1 MFGFT
6 PKTRKHD
13 QLDNSEMISLLGSS
27 VDNDQLNGDLLKF
40 GALDNGDE
48 LSQEK
53 VGAFVADAS
62 IYKTDS
68 ADKADKAGPLAQTNT
83 TETQY
88 FDIDSLDDDFL
99 DDEYLEDFASAAPA
113 AVAANAA
120 TAANAGASESA
131 SLADGKLEP
140 IASSSEEV
148 IDCKEQVLDNALL
161 TDDSVNNELSFKVEQ
176 VSSDDTPPK
185 AVILDE
191 AEALR
196 DAKNQK
202 RVSAQVND
210 ILNLDKEKK
219 SKTKFALIGQS
230 LYNVQKDEDNLL
242 SNEKEEFGK
251 IEAEDFIT
259 GNVTVVSQTL
269 RTGTDNVVIATSGA
283 LDSSYDE
290 EESETKEQ
298 IHDVDYDSHSQRC
311 SITLSLPNDNQE
323 QKEPRL
329 LPLLLRDFGVHW
341 ITYGLAICVCLLC
354 LLKVYQVQDTR
365 DLTAR
370 LNEVVATNADL
381 EKQWLILVASRQK
394 LSEHS
399 EIRAVASESLGMVS
413 PKTENEKVISLHR
426 KQFLLK
432 GRISGLFHA
441 LINISLKL
449 SNI

>member
-68 ADKADKAGPLAQTNT
+68 ADKAGPLAKTNT

-88 FDIDSLDDDFL
+88 FDIDSLADDFL
-99 DDEYLEDFASAAPA
+99 DDEYLEDFAAQKTSAPA
-113 AVAANAA
+113 ALAASAA
-120 TAANAGASESA
+120 TAANAANAGASKSA

-140 IASSSEEV
+140 IAATLEEIATSSEEV
-148 IDCKEQVLDNALL
+148 IDCKEQVLDNDLL

-196 DAKNQK
+196 EAKNQK

-426 KQFLLK
+426 K
-432 GRISGLFHA
+432 
-441 LINISLKL
+441 
-449 SNI
+449 

>member
-48 LSQEK
+48 FNQEK

-62 IYKTDS
+62 IYKTAS
-68 ADKADKAGPLAQTNT
+68 ANKAGPLAKTNT

-88 FDIDSLDDDFL
+88 FDIDSLADDFL
-99 DDEYLEDFASAAPA
+99 DDEYLEDFAAAATA
-113 AVAANAA
+113 AVAADAA
-120 TAANAGASESA
+120 AASAAIAANAAVVGTSKSA
-131 SLADGKLEP
+131 SLADGKLDP
-140 IASSSEEV
+140 IAATLGEIATSSEEV

-196 DAKNQK
+196 EAKNQK

-298 IHDVDYDSHSQRC
+298 IHDVDYDSQSQRC

-426 KQFLLK
+426 K
-432 GRISGLFHA
+432 
-441 LINISLKL
+441 
-449 SNI
+449 

>member
-62 IYKTDS
+62 IYKTAS
-68 ADKADKAGPLAQTNT
+68 ADKAGPLAQTNT

-113 AVAANAA
+113 AVAADAA
-120 TAANAGASESA
+120 TAANAAVVGTCESA

-140 IASSSEEV
+140 IAATLEEIATSSEEV
-148 IDCKEQVLDNALL
+148 INCKEQVLDNDLL

-196 DAKNQK
+196 EAKNQK

-381 EKQWLILVASRQK
+381 EKQWLILVASKQK

-426 KQFLLK
+426 K
-432 GRISGLFHA
+432 
-441 LINISLKL
+441 
-449 SNI
+449 

>member
-62 IYKTDS
+62 IYKTAS
-68 ADKADKAGPLAQTNT
+68 ADKAGPLANTNT

-99 DDEYLEDFASAAPA
+99 DDEYLEDFAAAAPA

-196 DAKNQK
+196 EAKNQK

>member
-48 LSQEK
+48 FNQEK

-62 IYKTDS
+62 IYKTAS
-68 ADKADKAGPLAQTNT
+68 ADKAGPLAQTNT

-99 DDEYLEDFASAAPA
+99 DDEYLEDFAAAAPA

-140 IASSSEEV
+140 IAATLEEIATSSEEV
-148 IDCKEQVLDNALL
+148 IDCKEQVLDNDLL

-196 DAKNQK
+196 EAKNQK

-426 KQFLLK
+426 K
-432 GRISGLFHA
+432 
-441 LINISLKL
+441 
-449 SNI
+449 

>member
-48 LSQEK
+48 FNQEK

-62 IYKTDS
+62 IYKTAS
-68 ADKADKAGPLAQTNT
+68 ADKAGPLAKTNT

-99 DDEYLEDFASAAPA
+99 DDEYLEDFAAAAPA

-140 IASSSEEV
+140 IAATLEEIATSSEEV
-148 IDCKEQVLDNALL
+148 IDCKEQVLDNDLL

-196 DAKNQK
+196 EAKNQK

-426 KQFLLK
+426 K
-432 GRISGLFHA
+432 
-441 LINISLKL
+441 
-449 SNI
+449 

>member
-6 PKTRKHD
+6 PQTRKHD

-48 LSQEK
+48 FNQEK

-62 IYKTDS
+62 IYKTAS
-68 ADKADKAGPLAQTNT
+68 ADKAEPLAKTNT

-88 FDIDSLDDDFL
+88 FDIDSLADDFL
-99 DDEYLEDFASAAPA
+99 DDEYLEDYAAAAPA
-113 AVAANAA
+113 AVAADAA
-120 TAANAGASESA
+120 AASAAIAANAAVVGTSKSA

-140 IASSSEEV
+140 IAATVEEIATSSEEV

-196 DAKNQK
+196 EAKNQK

-298 IHDVDYDSHSQRC
+298 IHDVDYDSQSQRC

-341 ITYGLAICVCLLC
+341 ITYGLAICVCVLC

-426 KQFLLK
+426 K
-432 GRISGLFHA
+432 
-441 LINISLKL
+441 
-449 SNI
+449 

>member
-48 LSQEK
+48 FNQEK

-62 IYKTDS
+62 IHKTASD
-68 ADKADKAGPLAQTNT
+68 DKADPLAQTNT
-83 TETQY
+83 RETQY

-99 DDEYLEDFASAAPA
+99 DDEYLEDFAAQEASAQAASAAPA
-113 AVAANAA
+113 ASAASGAPAAIAANAA
-120 TAANAGASESA
+120 VASACKPA
-131 SLADGKLEP
+131 SLAEGKLEP
-140 IASSSEEV
+140 IAATLEELATSSEEV
-148 IDCKEQVLDNALL
+148 IDGKEQVLDNDLL

-196 DAKNQK
+196 EAKNQK

-219 SKTKFALIGQS
+219 SKTKFALIGQN

-298 IHDVDYDSHSQRC
+298 IHDVDYDSQSQRC

-399 EIRAVASESLGMVS
+399 KIRAMASESLGMVS

-426 KQFLLK
+426 K
-432 GRISGLFHA
+432 
-441 LINISLKL
+441 
-449 SNI
+449 

>member
-62 IYKTDS
+62 IYKTAS
-68 ADKADKAGPLAQTNT
+68 ADKAGPLAKTNT

-88 FDIDSLDDDFL
+88 FDIDSLADDFL
-99 DDEYLEDFASAAPA
+99 DDEYLEDFAAAAPA

-120 TAANAGASESA
+120 TAANAAVVGTCESA

-140 IASSSEEV
+140 IAATLEEIATSSEEV

-196 DAKNQK
+196 EAKNQK

-426 KQFLLK
+426 K
-432 GRISGLFHA
+432 
-441 LINISLKL
+441 
-449 SNI
+449 

>member
-48 LSQEK
+48 FNQEK

-62 IYKTDS
+62 IYKTAS
-68 ADKADKAGPLAQTNT
+68 ANKAGPLAKTNT

-88 FDIDSLDDDFL
+88 FDIDSLADDFL
-99 DDEYLEDFASAAPA
+99 DDEYLEDFAAAAPA
-113 AVAANAA
+113 AVAADAA
-120 TAANAGASESA
+120 AASAASAANAAVVGTSKSA
-131 SLADGKLEP
+131 SLADDKLDP
-140 IASSSEEV
+140 IAATLEEIATSSEEV

-196 DAKNQK
+196 EAKNQK

-298 IHDVDYDSHSQRC
+298 IHDVDYDSQSQRC

-341 ITYGLAICVCLLC
+341 ITYGLAICVCVLC

-381 EKQWLILVASRQK
+381 EKQWLVLVASRQK

-426 KQFLLK
+426 K
-432 GRISGLFHA
+432 
-441 LINISLKL
+441 
-449 SNI
+449 

>member
-48 LSQEK
+48 FNQEK

-62 IYKTDS
+62 IYKTAS
-68 ADKADKAGPLAQTNT
+68 ADKAGPLANTNT

-99 DDEYLEDFASAAPA
+99 DDEYLEDFAAQKTSASADS
-113 AVAANAA
+113 AA

-140 IASSSEEV
+140 IAATLEEIATSSEEV

-196 DAKNQK
+196 EAKNQK

-426 KQFLLK
+426 K
-432 GRISGLFHA
+432 
-441 LINISLKL
+441 
-449 SNI
+449 

>member
-62 IYKTDS
+62 IYKTAS
-68 ADKADKAGPLAQTNT
+68 ADKAGPLANTNT

-99 DDEYLEDFASAAPA
+99 DDEYLEDFAAAAPA

-140 IASSSEEV
+140 IAATLEEIATSSEEV
-148 IDCKEQVLDNALL
+148 IDCKEQVLDNDLL

-196 DAKNQK
+196 EAKNQK

-426 KQFLLK
+426 K
-432 GRISGLFHA
+432 
-441 LINISLKL
+441 
-449 SNI
+449 

>member
-68 ADKADKAGPLAQTNT
+68 ADKAGPLAKTNT

-88 FDIDSLDDDFL
+88 FDIDSLADDFL
-99 DDEYLEDFASAAPA
+99 DDEYLEDFAAAAPA

-120 TAANAGASESA
+120 TAANAAVVGTCESA

-140 IASSSEEV
+140 IAATLEEIATSSEEV
-148 IDCKEQVLDNALL
+148 IDCKEQVLDNDLL

-196 DAKNQK
+196 EAKNQK

-298 IHDVDYDSHSQRC
+298 IHDVDYDSNSQRC

-426 KQFLLK
+426 K
-432 GRISGLFHA
+432 
-441 LINISLKL
+441 
-449 SNI
+449 

>member
-48 LSQEK
+48 FNQEK

-68 ADKADKAGPLAQTNT
+68 ADKAGPLAQTNT

-99 DDEYLEDFASAAPA
+99 DDEYLEDFAAAAPA

-140 IASSSEEV
+140 IAATLEEIATSSEEV
-148 IDCKEQVLDNALL
+148 IDCKEQVLDNDLL

-196 DAKNQK
+196 EAKNQK

-426 KQFLLK
+426 K
-432 GRISGLFHA
+432 
-441 LINISLKL
+441 
-449 SNI
+449 

>member
-53 VGAFVADAS
+53 VGAFVADVS
-62 IYKTDS
+62 IYKTAS
-68 ADKADKAGPLAQTNT
+68 ADLADKAGPLAKTNT
-83 TETQY
+83 KETQY

-99 DDEYLEDFASAAPA
+99 DDEYLEDFAAAAPA

-191 AEALR
+191 AEALLE
-196 DAKNQK
+196 AKNQK

-381 EKQWLILVASRQK
+381 EKQWLILVASKQK

-426 KQFLLK
+426 K
-432 GRISGLFHA
+432 
-441 LINISLKL
+441 
-449 SNI
+449 

>member
-62 IYKTDS
+62 IYKTAS

-99 DDEYLEDFASAAPA
+99 DDEYLEDFAAQKTSAPA
-113 AVAANAA
+113 ALAASAA
-120 TAANAGASESA
+120 TAANAAVVGTCESA

-140 IASSSEEV
+140 IAATLEEIATSSEEV
-148 IDCKEQVLDNALL
+148 IDCKEQVLDNDLL

-196 DAKNQK
+196 EAKNQK

-426 KQFLLK
+426 K
-432 GRISGLFHA
+432 
-441 LINISLKL
+441 
-449 SNI
+449 

>member
-48 LSQEK
+48 FNQEK

-68 ADKADKAGPLAQTNT
+68 ADKAGPLAKTNT

-88 FDIDSLDDDFL
+88 FDIDSLSDDFL
-99 DDEYLEDFASAAPA
+99 DDEYLEDFAAQDTSTAAA
-113 AVAANAA
+113 SAA
-120 TAANAGASESA
+120 TAANAAVVGACESA
-131 SLADGKLEP
+131 SLVDGKLDP
-140 IASSSEEV
+140 IAATLEEIATSSEEV

-196 DAKNQK
+196 EAKNQK

-426 KQFLLK
+426 K
-432 GRISGLFHA
+432 
-441 LINISLKL
+441 
-449 SNI
+449 

>member
-48 LSQEK
+48 FNQEK

-62 IYKTDS
+62 IYKTAS
-68 ADKADKAGPLAQTNT
+68 ANKAGPLAKTNT

-88 FDIDSLDDDFL
+88 FDIDSLADDFL
-99 DDEYLEDFASAAPA
+99 DDEYLEDFAAAAPA
-113 AVAANAA
+113 AVAADAAAASAA
-120 TAANAGASESA
+120 TAASAANAAVVGTSKSA
-131 SLADGKLEP
+131 SLADDKLDP
-140 IASSSEEV
+140 IAATLGEIATSSEEV

-196 DAKNQK
+196 EAKNQK

-298 IHDVDYDSHSQRC
+298 IHDVDYDSQSQRC

-341 ITYGLAICVCLLC
+341 ITYGLAICVCVLC

-381 EKQWLILVASRQK
+381 EKQWLVLVASRQK

-426 KQFLLK
+426 K
-432 GRISGLFHA
+432 
-441 LINISLKL
+441 
-449 SNI
+449 

>member
-48 LSQEK
+48 FNQEK

-62 IYKTDS
+62 IHKTAS
-68 ADKADKAGPLAQTNT
+68 ADKAGPLAKTNT

-99 DDEYLEDFASAAPA
+99 DDEYLEDFAAQEAS

-120 TAANAGASESA
+120 TAANDAIAVACEPT

-140 IASSSEEV
+140 IAATLEELATSSDEV
-148 IDCKEQVLDNALL
+148 IDCKEQALDNDLL
-161 TDDSVNNELSFKVEQ
+161 SDDSVNNELSFKVEQ

-196 DAKNQK
+196 EAKNQK

-298 IHDVDYDSHSQRC
+298 IHDVDYDSQSQRC

-399 EIRAVASESLGMVS
+399 KIRSVASESLGMVS

-426 KQFLLK
+426 
-432 GRISGLFHA
+432 R
-441 LINISLKL
+441 
-449 SNI
+449 

>member
-48 LSQEK
+48 FNQEK

-62 IYKTDS
+62 IYKTAS
-68 ADKADKAGPLAQTNT
+68 ANKAGPLAKTNT

-88 FDIDSLDDDFL
+88 FDIDSLADDFL
-99 DDEYLEDFASAAPA
+99 DDEYLEDYAAAAPA
-113 AVAANAA
+113 AVAADAAAASAA
-120 TAANAGASESA
+120 TAANAAVVGTCKSA
-131 SLADGKLEP
+131 SLADDKLDP
-140 IASSSEEV
+140 IAATLGEIATSSEEV

-196 DAKNQK
+196 EAKNQK

-298 IHDVDYDSHSQRC
+298 IHDVDYDSQSQRC

-341 ITYGLAICVCLLC
+341 ITYGLTICVCLLC

-426 KQFLLK
+426 K
-432 GRISGLFHA
+432 
-441 LINISLKL
+441 
-449 SNI
+449 

>member
-68 ADKADKAGPLAQTNT
+68 ADKAGPLAKTNT

-99 DDEYLEDFASAAPA
+99 DDEYLEDFAAAAPA

-120 TAANAGASESA
+120 TAANAAVVGTCESA

-140 IASSSEEV
+140 IAATLEEIATSSEEV
-148 IDCKEQVLDNALL
+148 IDCKEQVLDNDLL

-196 DAKNQK
+196 EAKNQK

-298 IHDVDYDSHSQRC
+298 IHDVDYDSNSQRC

-426 KQFLLK
+426 K
-432 GRISGLFHA
+432 
-441 LINISLKL
+441 
-449 SNI
+449 

>member
-6 PKTRKHD
+6 PKTRKLD
-13 QLDNSEMISLLGSS
+13 QLNNSEMISLLGSS

-48 LSQEK
+48 FNQEK

-62 IYKTDS
+62 IHKTAS
-68 ADKADKAGPLAQTNT
+68 ADKAGPLAQTNT
-83 TETQY
+83 RETQY

-99 DDEYLEDFASAAPA
+99 DDEYLEDFAAQEASAVAASAAPA
-113 AVAANAA
+113 AQDALAANAA
-120 TAANAGASESA
+120 VAGASKPA
-131 SLADGKLEP
+131 CLAEGKLEP
-140 IASSSEEV
+140 IAATLEELATSSEEV
-148 IDCKEQVLDNALL
+148 IDGKEQVLDNDLL

-196 DAKNQK
+196 EAKNQK

-298 IHDVDYDSHSQRC
+298 IHDVDYDSQSQRC

-323 QKEPRL
+323 QKDPRL

-399 EIRAVASESLGMVS
+399 KIRAIASESLGMVS

-426 KQFLLK
+426 K
-432 GRISGLFHA
+432 
-441 LINISLKL
+441 
-449 SNI
+449 

>member
-27 VDNDQLNGDLLKF
+27 VENDQLNGDLLKF

-48 LSQEK
+48 FSQEK

-62 IYKTDS
+62 IYKTAS
-68 ADKADKAGPLAQTNT
+68 ANKAGPLAKTNT

-88 FDIDSLDDDFL
+88 FDIDSLADDFL
-99 DDEYLEDFASAAPA
+99 DDEYLEDYAAAAPA
-113 AVAANAA
+113 AVAADAA
-120 TAANAGASESA
+120 AAANAAVVGTSKSA
-131 SLADGKLEP
+131 SLADGKLDP
-140 IASSSEEV
+140 IAATLEEIATSSEEV

-196 DAKNQK
+196 EAKNQK

-298 IHDVDYDSHSQRC
+298 IHDVDYDSQSQRC

-341 ITYGLAICVCLLC
+341 ITYGLAICVCVLC

-381 EKQWLILVASRQK
+381 EKQWLVLVASRQK

-426 KQFLLK
+426 K
-432 GRISGLFHA
+432 
-441 LINISLKL
+441 
-449 SNI
+449 

>member
-68 ADKADKAGPLAQTNT
+68 ADKAGPLAKTNT

-88 FDIDSLDDDFL
+88 FDIDSLNDDFL
-99 DDEYLEDFASAAPA
+99 DDEYLEDFAAQKTA
-113 AVAANAA
+113 AVVG
-120 TAANAGASESA
+120 TCESA

-140 IASSSEEV
+140 IATSSEEV

-196 DAKNQK
+196 EAKNQK

>member
-62 IYKTDS
+62 IYKTAS
-68 ADKADKAGPLAQTNT
+68 ADKAGPLAKTNT

-99 DDEYLEDFASAAPA
+99 DDEYLEDFAAAAPA

-140 IASSSEEV
+140 IAATLEEIATSSEEV
-148 IDCKEQVLDNALL
+148 IDCKEQVLDNDLL

-196 DAKNQK
+196 EAKNQK

-426 KQFLLK
+426 K
-432 GRISGLFHA
+432 
-441 LINISLKL
+441 
-449 SNI
+449 

>member
-48 LSQEK
+48 FNQEK

-62 IYKTDS
+62 IYKTAS
-68 ADKADKAGPLAQTNT
+68 ADKAGPLAKTNT

-88 FDIDSLDDDFL
+88 FDIDSLADDFL
-99 DDEYLEDFASAAPA
+99 DDEYLEDFAAAAPA
-113 AVAANAA
+113 AVAADAAAASAA
-120 TAANAGASESA
+120 TAANAAVVGTSKSA
-131 SLADGKLEP
+131 SLADGKLDP
-140 IASSSEEV
+140 IAATLGEIATSSEEV

-196 DAKNQK
+196 EAKNQK

-230 LYNVQKDEDNLL
+230 LYTVQKDEDNLL

-298 IHDVDYDSHSQRC
+298 IHDVDYDSQSQRC

-426 KQFLLK
+426 IEIPRF
-432 GRISGLFHA
+432 
-441 LINISLKL
+441 
-449 SNI
+449 

>member
-40 GALDNGDE
+40 GALDNGE
-48 LSQEK
+48 EFNQEK

-62 IYKTDS
+62 IYKTAS
-68 ADKADKAGPLAQTNT
+68 ADKAEPLAKTNT
-83 TETQY
+83 AETQY
-88 FDIDSLDDDFL
+88 FDIDSLADDFL
-99 DDEYLEDFASAAPA
+99 DDEYLEDFAAQESSAPA
-113 AVAANAA
+113 ALAASAANAA
-120 TAANAGASESA
+120 VVGTRQSA
-131 SLADGKLEP
+131 SLADGKLDP
-140 IASSSEEV
+140 IAATLEEIATSSEEV
-148 IDCKEQVLDNALL
+148 IDCKEQVLDNNLL

-196 DAKNQK
+196 EAKNQK

-426 KQFLLK
+426 K
-432 GRISGLFHA
+432 
-441 LINISLKL
+441 
-449 SNI
+449 

>member
-68 ADKADKAGPLAQTNT
+68 ADKAGPLAKTNT

-88 FDIDSLDDDFL
+88 FDIDSLNDDFL
-99 DDEYLEDFASAAPA
+99 DDEYLEDFAAQKTA
-113 AVAANAA
+113 AVVG
-120 TAANAGASESA
+120 TCESA

-140 IASSSEEV
+140 IATSSEEV

-196 DAKNQK
+196 EAKNQK

-426 KQFLLK
+426 K
-432 GRISGLFHA
+432 
-441 LINISLKL
+441 
-449 SNI
+449 

>member
-40 GALDNGDE
+40 GALDNGE
-48 LSQEK
+48 EFNQEK

-62 IYKTDS
+62 IYKTAS
-68 ADKADKAGPLAQTNT
+68 ADKAEPLAKTNT
-83 TETQY
+83 AETQY
-88 FDIDSLDDDFL
+88 FDIDSLADDFL
-99 DDEYLEDFASAAPA
+99 DDEYLEDFAAQETSAPA
-113 AVAANAA
+113 ALAASAASAATAASAANAA
-120 TAANAGASESA
+120 VVGTRESA
-131 SLADGKLEP
+131 CLADGKLEP
-140 IASSSEEV
+140 IAATLEEIATSSEEV
-148 IDCKEQVLDNALL
+148 IDCKEQVLDNDLL

-196 DAKNQK
+196 EAKNQK

-323 QKEPRL
+323 QTEPRL

-426 KQFLLK
+426 K
-432 GRISGLFHA
+432 
-441 LINISLKL
+441 
-449 SNI
+449 